1 MGIIR
6 DSHSERAVEQAL
18 QFGSQIV
25 GASSA
30 CLVWLEDDYEFS
42 IADEYNMPKDFLAR
56 YPSELRKIDPLNTL
70 ALSMRRARMEML
82 YHDNIRTSQSWTDY
96 VHRIGE
102 YDFGD
107 EVDMLLWSAGRPI
120 AGLAM
125 FRPPRAS
132 PFANEN
138 LNWEGIHAHLQHT
151 IQMHWRVRDERVRR
165 ILSSRCRLQPREI
178 ELAQILVQGASNA
191 DIAEMMNISIST
203 VKTHVV
209 NILNKIGLHSR
220 AEIAAYINY
229 LQFE

>member
-1 MGIIR
+1 MEIMR

-30 CLVWLEDDYEFS
+30 CLVWLEDNYEFS
-42 IADEYNMPKDFLAR
+42 IADEYNMPTDFLAR
-56 YPSELRKIDPLNTL
+56 YPKELRGIDPLNTL
-70 ALSMRRARMEML
+70 ALTMRGARTEML
-82 YHDNIRTSQSWTDY
+82 YHDEIRASDSWTEY
-96 VHRIGE
+96 VSSISQ
-102 YDFGD
+102 YNFGD
-107 EVDMLLWSAGRPI
+107 EMDMLLWSAGRPI

-132 PFANEN
+132 PFQNEH
-138 LNWEGIHAHLQHT
+138 LNWDGIHAHLQHT

-165 ILSSRCRLQPREI
+165 ILSSRCGLQPREI

-191 DIAEMMNISIST
+191 DIADIMNISVST